1 MKGATI
7 EKRNHKRLMDYEKV
21 KEVLD
26 CIDDQ
31 EVIKFTQDFI
41 RINSVNPNLEPGS
54 SENEVVEFLAEYCLE
69 AGLQVTKEEL
79 APDRPNLYCVLPG
92 EDDEI
97 GLALLGHT
105 DTVPFLGM
113 KDPLSAEIE
122 AGYMWGRGGVDM
134 KAGVAA
140 SIQAM
145 IALARSGLQ
154 LRKGVA
160 CWAVID
166 EESEHRGAYA
176 LEQGDFKADYCICT
190 EPSNMELLLGC
201 KGTAPIRVD
210 FTGVLAHGSNP
221 WLGVNAVEMASKF
234 VLALKELVPKKI
246 EIPELGMEIQGSVN
260 VGVIEGGT
268 QYNNVAD
275 TCSVF
280 LDRRMAPGET
290 QATVLD
296 EIQGLLDEL
305 ASQDEQFEA
314 HAVTS
319 RPDWHWE
326 PIIERGLNPAYTP
339 PDNLIVKTV
348 QQAHHFLFGNDMP
361 LGYTHGYMDM
371 DFTVNGLGIPTINF
385 GPGETKYAHTVD
397 EKLRVSDLLAATRIY
412 ALTGLQLGL

>member
-1 MKGATI
+1 MD
-7 EKRNHKRLMDYEKV
+7 HKIAQA
-21 KEVLD
+21 VLD
-26 CIDDQ
+26 NIDED
-31 EVIKFTQDFI
+31 EVIKITQDFI
-41 RINSVNPNLEPGS
+41 RINSVNPNLEPGF
-54 SENEVVEFLAEYCLE
+54 SEKQAVEFLAEFCQE
-69 AGLQVTKEEL
+69 AGLQITIEEI

-92 EDDEI
+92 EEDNI

-105 DTVPFLGM
+105 DTVPFIGM
-113 KDPLSAEIE
+113 KDALSAEIKD
-122 AGYMWGRGGVDM
+122 GYMWGRGGVDM

-140 SIQAM
+140 SIMAM
-145 IALARSGLQ
+145 IALKRSGI
-154 LRKGVA
+154 RFKKGVA

-176 LEQGDFKADYCICT
+176 LEQKSFNADYCICT

-201 KGTAPIRVD
+201 KGTAPVRVD

-221 WLGVNAVEMASKF
+221 WLGVNAVEMASTF
-234 VLALKELVPKKI
+234 ILALKELVPKKI

-275 TCSVF
+275 TCSVY

-290 QATVLD
+290 QTTVLE
-296 EIQGLLDEL
+296 EIRGLLHEL
-305 ASQDEQFEA
+305 ELQDDTFKA
-314 HAVTS
+314 RAVTS
-319 RPDWHWE
+319 RPDWHWD

-339 PDNLIVKTV
+339 PDNPIVSIV
-348 QQAHHFLFGNDMP
+348 QRAHHYLFGRNMP

-385 GPGETKYAHTVD
+385 GPGETKYAHTID
-397 EKLRVSDLLAATRIY
+397 EQLRISDLLAATRIY
-412 ALTGLQLGL
+412 ALTGLQLGQ